1 MAQCPQGHE
10 SEADDYCDTCGMPM
24 DAPAAPPS
32 AGSAQPSDAGTGT
45 GSTDTGGDGGG
56 DANAC
61 PNCQAANLADA
72 LFCEACGYDFTT
84 GTLPRPQGAN
94 PFDLDTPTNNASTGD
109 ASSESGSPESDSP
122 ASPKEGGTGAAAVP
136 FTFVAEQWIDPD
148 WYKLQDSPDPIPSA
162 GLPEIVPLRKESLLI
177 GRPSDSR
184 SIDPDVDC
192 DPDSGVSRRHAQLT
206 TDGSRWWVE
215 DLDSSNGTFVADA
228 ASPLP
233 EDPIAV
239 GQKTEVRIG
248 ERIYLGGWT
257 RLVIRRATEDEQ
269 QNL

>member
-1 MAQCPQGHE
+1 MAQCPQGHV
-10 SEADDYCDTCGMPM
+10 SEAADYCDTCGVPM
-24 DAPAAPPS
+24 DAPAAPSTSDAAPPAAS
-32 AGSAQPSDAGTGT
+32 GAGAGGGAAGSGH
-45 GSTDTGGDGGG
+45 
-56 DANAC
+56 AC
-61 PNCQAANLADA
+61 PNCQAENLPEA

-84 GTLPRPQGAN
+84 GTLPRTQSAN
-94 PFDLDTPTNNASTGD
+94 PFDLETPTND
-109 ASSESGSPESDSP
+109 
-122 ASPKEGGTGAAAVP
+122 AAAPTATP
-136 FTFVAEQWIDPD
+136 FTFVVEQWIDPD
-148 WYKLQDSPDPIPSA
+148 WYELQDSPDQLPSA

-184 SIDPDVDC
+184 NIAPDIDC

-228 ASPLP
+228 AAALP
-233 EDPIAV
+233 EDPISV
-239 GQKTEVRIG
+239 GQKTEVRVG